1 VYPVDAVRLGPG
13 DDLVAV
19 TAAQITGQAGRLR
32 AAGRVEVFAAS
43 AVAAP
48 YVHYKRAAVE
58 HPEDAEVAF
67 TLNLVAKDLELLR
80 RLAERAASGWSS

>member
-1 VYPVDAVRLGPG
+1 
-13 DDLVAV
+13 
-19 TAAQITGQAGRLR
+19 
-32 AAGRVEVFAAS
+32 VFAAS

-48 YVHYKRAAVE
+48 YVHYKRAAFE